1 MPDGK
6 YIIGITGGI
15 GSGKSTVADLFRKRG
30 FHIIDA
36 DDVARDVVKPGSELL
51 PEIVE
56 HFGKDILNSDG
67 SLNRAKLASVVFQ
80 NKKERE
86 CLEQILHPKIISQ
99 IIIQIEKADVKTVII
114 VVPLLI
120 ESGMDNLCD
129 LVIVVI
135 ADVETRIT
143 RIEERNHVDRDE
155 ILSRIN
161 AQISDTERR
170 ENADII
176 IDNNSYMNELTRQ
189 VDKVITQIRGNN

>member
-1 MPDGK
+1 MVDGK

-36 DDVARDVVKPGSELL
+36 DDVAREVVKPGSELL

-56 HFGKDILNSDG
+56 YFGTDILNSDG
-67 SLNRAKLASVVFQ
+67 SLNREKLASIVFK

-86 CLEQILHPKIISQ
+86 YLEQILHPKIISQ
-99 IIIQIEKADVKTVII
+99 IIIQIEKADEKTVII

-129 LVIVVI
+129 LVIVVVT
-135 ADVETRIT
+135 DVETRIT
-143 RIEERNHVDRDE
+143 RIENRNQVDRDE
-155 ILSRIN
+155 IISRIN
-161 AQISDTERR
+161 AQISDTKRI

-176 IDNNSYMNELTRQ
+176 IDNNSDMNELARQ
-189 VDKVITQIRGNN
+189 VEEVITQIS

>member
-1 MPDGK
+1 MPDEK

-15 GSGKSTVADLFRKRG
+15 GSGKSTVANLFRERG

-51 PEIVE
+51 IKITT
-56 HFGKDILNSDG
+56 HFGKDILNRDG
-67 SLNRAKLASVVFQ
+67 SLNRAKLASIVFQ
-80 NKKERE
+80 NQKERE
-86 CLEQILHPKIISQ
+86 YLEQILHPKIISQ

-120 ESGMDNLCD
+120 ESGMDKLCD

-143 RIEERNHVDRDE
+143 RIEKRNTVDRDE

-161 AQISDTERR
+161 AQISDTERS

-176 IDNNSYMNELTRQ
+176 IDNNSDVNELARQ
-189 VDKVITQIRGNN
+189 VDKVITKIS